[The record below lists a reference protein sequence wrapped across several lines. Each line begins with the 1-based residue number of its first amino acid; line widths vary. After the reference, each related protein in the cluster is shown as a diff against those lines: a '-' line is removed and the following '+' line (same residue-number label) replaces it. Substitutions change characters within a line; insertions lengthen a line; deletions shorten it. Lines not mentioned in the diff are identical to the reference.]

1 MIILLNHTIETQAI
15 YEVKKQTNTSS
26 GLSLLEQQ
34 YSKNGIVDV
43 YNYITNHVATNP
55 SLYGEKVSEL
65 VNAKQY
71 NEAVDATFSGDRTML
86 HMGYMFDSAYEAI
99 FAELQSEDYKLVI
112 TLPYNTKKPANV
124 DVFIGWAVAEQ
135 DYSAVH
141 MEEHEGIEASR
152 GQRICE
158 VQNQH
163 MIDNAFNYDIFL
175 NKQSPKQLIDYI
187 NTL

>member
-15 YEVKKQTNTSS
+15 YEVKKQTNTPS

-34 YSKNGIVDV
+34 YTKMGIVDV
-43 YNYITNHVATNP
+43 YSYITHHVATNP
-55 SLYGEKVSEL
+55 SLYGERVSQL

-71 NEAVDATFSGDRTML
+71 NEAVDATLSGERTML
-86 HMGYMFDSAYEAI
+86 HMGYMFDAAYEAI
-99 FAELQSEDYKLVI
+99 FAELQSKDSKLVI
-112 TLPYNTKKPANV
+112 TLPYNTKKPSNV
-124 DVFIGWAVAEQ
+124 DVFMGWAVAEQ

-152 GQRICE
+152 GQQICE
-158 VQNQH
+158 IQNQH
-163 MIDNAFNYDIFL
+163 MIDTAFNYDVFL